1 MKNILFI
8 ILIPLFLIIS
18 YNNTAL
24 KINKTDFDSISK
36 LQSKQYTQTKLYVD
50 KIHIGM
56 TIQEMK
62 DVYTSANFIEEPV
75 YKYGIDGESNGL
87 VVEENGNRLFFVWT
101 SENENEIRGI
111 TIISKDIKIDDNVSV
126 GMTLAEF
133 IKKYPE
139 ATLAIDLIDNK
150 YEFSYVAK
158 LKYRIEFLTT
168 DSTRVAEYSFG
179 EGEPEYIKII
189 NLKKKV
195 DRISVY

>member
-101 SENENEIRGI
+101 LENENEIRGI

>member
-8 ILIPLFLIIS
+8 ILIPLFLIIF

-24 KINKTDFDSISK
+24 EINKTDFDSISE

-101 SENENEIRGI
+101 LENENEIRGI

-195 DRISVY
+195 DRISLY

>member
-111 TIISKDIKIDDNVSV
+111 TIISKDIKIDNNVSV

-133 IKKYPE
+133 IKRYPE

>member
-8 ILIPLFLIIS
+8 ILIPLFLIIF

-24 KINKTDFDSISK
+24 KINKTDFDSISE

-101 SENENEIRGI
+101 LENENEIRGI
-111 TIISKDIKIDDNVSV
+111 TIISKDIKIDNNVSV